1 MKINIFKIF
10 LMLVILYDYLKKKI
24 RIIIVSIFYVFF
36 FFLVIIFV
44 KENVWGNVGVF

>member
-1 MKINIFKIF
+1 MNINIFKIF
-10 LMLVILYDYLKKKI
+10 LMLVILYDYLKKKF
-24 RIIIVSIFYVFF
+24 RIIIVSI